1 MNNPE
6 KINTLIENN
15 SDDEKNDYSDN
26 SDNDSIIND
35 SDDDFQPPPPPV
47 DDSDD
52 DDDDDDFRPPPPDNE
67 AIADNNYDNNLV
79 NNEFSNFDTISD
91 DSDDDSTVSDDDE
104 YLQKFN
110 SKNRQNIL
118 QEFYPELHQHNIDE
132 IKTLSMIKR
141 DENGNIIDK
150 LHQTLPFI
158 TKYEKTRILGERSK
172 QIAAGAAPLIPIDN
186 TIIDSYLIA
195 EKEFNEKAIPFII
208 KRPLPSGGSEY
219 WKLEDLEILI

>member
-6 KINTLIENN
+6 INNTLTENN
-15 SDDEKNDYSDN
+15 SDDDKSNYSDN

-35 SDDDFQPPPPPV
+35 SDSDDDMRPPPPPAD
-47 DDSDD
+47 DDSDS
-52 DDDDDDFRPPPPDNE
+52 DDDFRPSPPDDDE
-67 AIADNNYDNNLV
+67 TDNNYDNNLV
-79 NNEFSNFDTISD
+79 NNENSTFDTISD

-110 SKNRQNIL
+110 SQNRQNIL

-132 IKTLSMIKR
+132 IKTLSMINR
-141 DENGNIIDK
+141 DENGNIIDQ

-219 WKLEDLEILI
+219 WKLEDLEILV